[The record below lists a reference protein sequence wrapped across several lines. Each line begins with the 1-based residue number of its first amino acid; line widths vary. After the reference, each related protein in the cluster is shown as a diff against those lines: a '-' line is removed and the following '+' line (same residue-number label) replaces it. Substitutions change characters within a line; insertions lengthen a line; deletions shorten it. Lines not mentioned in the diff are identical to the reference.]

1 VSNIICIFPID
12 KTTDFL
18 LPIYESLSKFDSF
31 SGFRSENNEE
41 LFESLNDKIKSIKDE
56 NNFIVFLGHGASNC
70 LYGATIND
78 KKTKLFDK
86 SNIDLFN
93 NQNIFFL
100 SCRSSDFINNNAEK
114 IMINGIGFGDIITDY
129 SEVVSE
135 RDDGDALFLP
145 NINEEMIE
153 EFKTKLVALVI
164 KGFEYL
170 NLDEYSIKQIYYFLK
185 LLINKEISNI
195 LLNRST
201 KGFRDIADLIYDLK
215 NEMKLIITH

>member
-1 VSNIICIFPID
+1 
-12 KTTDFL
+12 
-18 LPIYESLSKFDSF
+18 
-31 SGFRSENNEE
+31 
-41 LFESLNDKIKSIKDE
+41 
-56 NNFIVFLGHGASNC
+56 
-70 LYGATIND
+70 
-78 KKTKLFDK
+78 
-86 SNIDLFN
+86 
-93 NQNIFFL
+93 
-100 SCRSSDFINNNAEK
+100 
-114 IMINGIGFGDIITDY
+114 
-129 SEVVSE
+129 
-135 RDDGDALFLP
+135 
-145 NINEEMIE
+145 MIE